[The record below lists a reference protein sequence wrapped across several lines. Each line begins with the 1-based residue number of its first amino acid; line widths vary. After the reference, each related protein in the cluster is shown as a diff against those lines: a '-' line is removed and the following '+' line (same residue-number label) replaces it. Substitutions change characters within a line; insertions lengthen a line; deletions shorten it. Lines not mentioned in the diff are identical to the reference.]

1 MQKCHRLLNYF
12 LLFYFY
18 KRKIKSMA
26 PPIDLEIPVQ
36 PEHPVTLLGIFLD
49 IGRNLPVVCIV
60 RFMTTY
66 VYQIQGALENV
77 KHDVLGFRVFL
88 CTATFFD
95 SVDIPAEIFS
105 RELLAYMKF
114 RLAVTERV
122 DMRKLPNAIL
132 NKLRDPMNR
141 WLDQWVLENVP
152 HGN

>member
-1 MQKCHRLLNYF
+1 
-12 LLFYFY
+12 
-18 KRKIKSMA
+18 MA